1 MNNLISTI
9 ISTKEIRD
17 FKEFL
22 TELCAG
28 EQKFLLRNDLLLA
41 FNDYCE
47 IAKKG
52 NTFREKSTVLEF
64 LKKIQE
70 LFFRDGYAVI
80 MHRYAIAKYRFYL
93 LRCDGED
100 MHEIKVG
107 EFLDFKDQHI
117 LQGKDDGMHLHI
129 DLMPFYDFSP
139 SIRDTKNIGNG
150 IRFLNRYLCSS
161 IFQHP
166 GDWNQRVFDFLKLHT
181 YKGTQLLVNG
191 DIIEDFQALIR
202 ELDLMTEWL
211 RGKPSGTPFPLVK
224 QKMRKSGF
232 EPGWGDTAGRIVE
245 TMEILRDLIN
255 EPTDTQLEQFI
266 TRVPMPL
273 ISKIAIISPHG
284 WFGQENVLGKPDTGG
299 QVVYILD
306 QVRALEKYLR
316 EEIARAGLDMEPQ
329 IIVVTRLIPEAEN
342 TSCNVRMER
351 IHQTEN
357 ACILRIPFRDRN
369 YNIVKNWLPR
379 FQVWPFLEAFA
390 EDTARELISEFQGR
404 PDLVIGNYSDGNLV
418 ATLLSD
424 RLDVTQCTI
433 AHALEKTKYLFS
445 DLYWKDMEKDYN
457 FSLQF
462 TADILSMNKS
472 DFIITSTKQEIF
484 GTEYSMGQYESYQFF
499 TMPDLYQVKSGVNLF
514 APKFNVIPPGVD
526 ENMYFPYYE
535 KERRIEHKTRS
546 LTARVF
552 SNNDDDVFGALDD
565 PGKIPVFTMA
575 RFDKIKNITG
585 LIEAFGMS
593 AVLKES
599 CNLIFAAGTIRLEES
614 NDAEE
619 QHQIALAYSLISQYR
634 LQGSV
639 RWLPSIGK
647 MDTGEV
653 YRIIAERQG
662 IFVQPALFEAF
673 GLTILESMIS
683 GLPTFGP
690 RFGGPVEI
698 IEEGKNGFLLNTSHP
713 ELIARG
719 LEAFIEQMKHEPDLW
734 KRISENGIERV
745 RKHFNWHNYS
755 DRLINL
761 AKLYGFWRYSVSGK
775 GKVKMDRYC
784 DFIYHFLF
792 KKRAKYL
799 ENNFP
804 GEEVY

>member
-1 MNNLISTI
+1 MKDMISTI
-9 ISTKEIRD
+9 INTKELKD
-17 FKEFL
+17 FKDFF
-22 TELCAG
+22 TELCSG
-28 EQKFLLRNDLLLA
+28 EQRFLLRNDLLLA
-41 FNDYCE
+41 FENYCV
-47 IAKKG
+47 AGKKSK
-52 NTFREKSTVLEF
+52 TFREKSSVLDF

-80 MHRYAIAKYRFYL
+80 MHRHGIAKYRFYL

-100 MHEIKVG
+100 MTELDVG
-107 EFLDFKDQHI
+107 EFLDYKDQYL
-117 LQGKDDGMHLHI
+117 LQGKNEGMHLHI

-181 YKGTQLLVNG
+181 YKGRQLLVNG
-191 DIIEDFQALIR
+191 DIIEDFRTFIK
-202 ELDLMTEWL
+202 ELESMTEWL
-211 RGKPSGTPFPLVK
+211 QGKNPDTPFSSVE

-232 EPGWGDTAGRIVE
+232 EPGWGNTAGRIVE

-299 QVVYILD
+299 QVIYILD
-306 QVRALEKYLR
+306 QVRALEKYLK
-316 EEIARAGLDMEPQ
+316 EEIALAGLDMEPQ
-329 IIVVTRLIPEAEN
+329 IIVITRLIPDAGN
-342 TSCNVRMER
+342 TSCNLRMER
-351 IHQTEN
+351 IHQTDN
-357 ACILRIPFRDRN
+357 AYILRIPFRDMN
-369 YNIVKNWLPR
+369 YNVVKNWLPR
-379 FQVWPFLEAFA
+379 FQVWPYLETFA
-390 EDTARELISEFQGR
+390 DDTARELMSEFQGR
-404 PDLVIGNYSDGNLV
+404 PDLIIGNYSDGNLV

-424 RLDVTQCTI
+424 KLDVTQCTI

-499 TMPDLYQVKSGVNLF
+499 TMPELYQVKSGVNLF

-535 KERRIEHKTRS
+535 TERRIEHRTRS

-552 SNNDDDVFGALDD
+552 DDKADDVFGMLDD
-565 PGKIPVFTMA
+565 PGKIPIFTMA

-585 LIEAFGMS
+585 LIEAFGLS
-593 AVLKES
+593 KTLRER

-614 NDAEE
+614 HDAEE
-619 QHQIALAYSLISQYR
+619 RHQISLAYSLIEKYN
-634 LQGSV
+634 LHGKV
-639 RWLPSIGK
+639 RWLPSIEK

-653 YRIIAERQG
+653 YRIIADRGG

-673 GLTILESMIS
+673 GLTILEAMIS
-683 GLPTFGP
+683 GVPTFGP
-690 RFGGPVEI
+690 RFGGPIEI
-698 IEEGKNGFLLNTSHP
+698 IEEGKSGFLLNTSHP
-713 ELIARG
+713 ELIAG
-719 LEAFIEQMKHEPDLW
+719 GIEAFIARTGNEPDLW
-734 KRISENGIERV
+734 KNISESGIVRV
-745 RKHFNWHNYS
+745 KKFFNWYNYS

-784 DFIYHFLF
+784 DFVYHFLF

-799 ENNFP
+799 EDNLLVDV
-804 GEEVY
+804 VY